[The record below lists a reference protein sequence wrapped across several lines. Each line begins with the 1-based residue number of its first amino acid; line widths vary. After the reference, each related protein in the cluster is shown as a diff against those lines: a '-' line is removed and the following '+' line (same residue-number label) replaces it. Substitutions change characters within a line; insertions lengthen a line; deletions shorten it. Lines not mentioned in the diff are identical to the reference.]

1 MLLFLRGR
9 MGDTLYVRFAFGT
22 MATFQQKDCFMPQQ
36 LLLAACSFEVSA
48 KDGRIQLLP
57 YGEFRAVDGRP
68 FDAPAWYLTET
79 NGRDVADL
87 ANQSRTQLV
96 VDYEHQTLHKEKNGQ
111 PAPAAGWMRWVE
123 FTPKGLF
130 ADVEWTDKAATLI
143 KNREYRYISAV
154 FAYDT
159 QGYVRKLFHAALTNY
174 PALDGMDEAIAAAS
188 AQFLTPTEHHPMNE
202 LLQQL
207 FGLPNANEDELKTA
221 LNALLAAKPQ
231 NVALSADV
239 FAQLAD
245 KDSKIAAL
253 SAQATQAAQPDLTKY
268 APVSV
273 VQELQNQVA
282 ALTAQRD
289 ADKGSELIT
298 AALSAGKLLPA
309 QKEWAESVLK
319 QPNGLAFL
327 TGFLQ
332 NAQPIA
338 ALNQSQTQAQNV
350 SGSLNTVALTAE
362 EKAAAKMLGMTES
375 EYAQQHH
382 SHEDKK

>member
-1 MLLFLRGR
+1 MHL
-9 MGDTLYVRFAFGT
+9 T
-22 MATFQQKDCFMPQQ
+22 
-36 LLLAACSFEVSA
+36 LAACSFEVSA

-57 YGEFRAVDGRP
+57 YGEFRATDGRP
-68 FDAPAWYLTET
+68 FDAPAWYLTEA

-96 VDYEHQTLHKEKNGQ
+96 VDYEHQTLYKEQNGQ

-130 ADVEWTDKAATLI
+130 ADVEWTDKAAALI
-143 KNREYRYISAV
+143 RNREYRYISAV

-174 PALDGMDEAIAAAS
+174 PALDGMDEVLAAAS
-188 AQFLTPTEHHPMNE
+188 AQLNFNPPSTEPNPMKE

-207 FGLPNANEDELKTA
+207 LGLPEADEAQLTA
-221 LNALLAAKPQ
+221 ALTALLAAKPQ
-231 NVALSADV
+231 TVALNAEL
-239 FAQLAD
+239 FAQLAE
-245 KDSKIAAL
+245 KDQRIAAL
-253 SAQATQAAQPDLTKY
+253 SAQQPAAPDLTRY

-273 VQELQNQVA
+273 VQDLQNQIA

-289 ADKGSELIT
+289 ADKGAELIQ

-309 QKEWAESVLK
+309 QKEWAENVLK

-327 TGFLQ
+327 TGFIE
-332 NAQPIA
+332 NAQPVA
-338 ALNQSQTQAQNV
+338 ALNQTQTAAQNV
-350 SGSLNTVALTAE
+350 SGGLNVAALTVE
-362 EKAAAKMLGMTES
+362 EAAAAKMLGMSHAEFAQLKTENK
-375 EYAQQHH
+375 E
-382 SHEDKK
+382 

>member
-1 MLLFLRGR
+1 
-9 MGDTLYVRFAFGT
+9 
-22 MATFQQKDCFMPQQ
+22 MPKHKQ
-36 LLLAACSFEVSA
+36 LALAACSFEVSA
-48 KDGRIQLLP
+48 QGGRIQLLP

-68 FDAPAWYLTET
+68 FDAPAWYLTEQ

-96 VDYEHQTLHKEKNGQ
+96 VDYEHQTLYKEQNGQ
-111 PAPAAGWMRWVE
+111 PAPAAGWMRWIE

-130 ADVEWTDKAATLI
+130 ADVEWTNKAAALI
-143 KNREYRYISAV
+143 KNREYRYVSAV

-159 QGYVRKLFHAALTNY
+159 QGYVRKLFHAALTNN
-174 PALDGMDEAIAAAS
+174 PALDSIDEVIAAAS
-188 AQFLTPTEHHPMNE
+188 AQFNPIPMEQNPMNE

-207 FGLPNANEDELKTA
+207 FGLPNASEDELKAA
-221 LNALLAAKPQ
+221 LSAILAAKPQ

-239 FAQLAD
+239 FTQLAD

-253 SAQATQAAQPDLTKY
+253 SAQSHTAQPDLTQY

-289 ADKGSELIT
+289 ADKGSELIQ
-298 AALSAGKLLPA
+298 AALTTGKLLPA
-309 QKEWAESVLK
+309 QKEWAENVLK
-319 QPNGLAFL
+319 QTNGLAFL
-327 TGFLQ
+327 TGFIE

-338 ALNQSQTQAQNV
+338 ALNQSQTQTAGV
-350 SGSLNTVALTAE
+350 SGSLNVVALSAE
-362 EKAAAKMLGMTES
+362 EQAAAKMLGMSHAEFGKLKTENK
-375 EYAQQHH
+375 
-382 SHEDKK
+382 D

>member
-1 MLLFLRGR
+1 
-9 MGDTLYVRFAFGT
+9 
-22 MATFQQKDCFMPQQ
+22 MPKHKQ
-36 LLLAACSFEVSA
+36 LALAACSFEVLA

-68 FDAPAWYLTET
+68 FDARAWFLTEQ

-96 VDYEHQTLHKEKNGQ
+96 VDYEHQTLYKEQNGQ

-130 ADVEWTDKAATLI
+130 ADVAWTDKAAVLI
-143 KNREYRYISAV
+143 QNREYRYISAV

-159 QGYVRKLFHAALTNY
+159 QGYVRKLFHAALTNF
-174 PALDGMDEAIAAAS
+174 PALDGMDEVLAAAS
-188 AQFLTPTEHHPMNE
+188 AQLNFTQSTTEQNPMNE

-207 FGLPNANEDELKTA
+207 FGLSHASEDELKTA
-221 LNALLAAKPQ
+221 LSALLAAKPK

-253 SAQATQAAQPDLTKY
+253 SAQPDLTQY

-289 ADKGSELIT
+289 ADKGTELIQ
-298 AALSAGKLLPA
+298 AALTAGKLLPA
-309 QKEWAESVLK
+309 QKEWAENVLK

-327 TGFLQ
+327 SGFIE

-338 ALNQSQTQAQNV
+338 ALNQSQTAAQNV
-350 SGSLNTVALTAE
+350 SGCLKTVALSAE
-362 EKAAAKMLGMTES
+362 EKAAAKMLGMTEN
-375 EYAQQHH
+375 EFAQVHH
-382 SHEDKK
+382 SHKDTQ

>member
-1 MLLFLRGR
+1 
-9 MGDTLYVRFAFGT
+9 
-22 MATFQQKDCFMPQQ
+22 MPKHKQ
-36 LLLAACSFEVSA
+36 LALAACSFEVSA
-48 KDGRIQLLP
+48 KDGHIQLLP

-68 FDAPAWYLTET
+68 FDAPAWFLTEQ

-96 VDYEHQTLHKEKNGQ
+96 VDYEHQTLYKEQNGQ

-130 ADVEWTDKAATLI
+130 ADVEWTDKAAALI
-143 KNREYRYISAV
+143 QNREYRYISAV

-159 QGYVRKLFHAALTNY
+159 QGYVRKLFHAALTNN
-174 PALDGMDEAIAAAS
+174 PALDGMDEVLAAAS
-188 AQFLTPTEHHPMNE
+188 AQLNFTQSTTEQNPMNE

-207 FGLPNANEDELKTA
+207 FGLPHASEDELKAA
-221 LNALLAAKPQ
+221 LSALLAAKPQ